1 MALDQAFVG
10 RVYPPT
16 APYTVSRAKVA
27 EFADAIGDDAA
38 AYRDVH
44 AAAALGHNDVIAPP
58 TFANIVTLEAAYQVV
73 HDPALGLAWDRVVH
87 GDQRFVYERPLVA
100 GDEITVVVTVAL
112 LAGLIVWV
120 ARRTR
125 KPRIAPTPPPEPPP
139 APDAFLRR
147 LADLRARQPAPP
159 AYPLA
164 IEVSDLLREWLEGLA
179 MLVAPLL

>member
-38 AYRDVH
+38 AYRDVK

-100 GDEITVVVTVAL
+100 GDEITVVVTVESIKSMAGNDMIVLRGDVDTVHGERVLTSYTL
-112 LAGLIVWV
+112 LV
-120 ARRTR
+120 AR
-125 KPRIAPTPPPEPPP
+125 PPENGGDG
-139 APDAFLRR
+139 A
-147 LADLRARQPAPP
+147 
-159 AYPLA
+159 
-164 IEVSDLLREWLEGLA
+164 
-179 MLVAPLL
+179 